1 MQKQKKY
8 LFPAR
13 LLRSV
18 GVGLLLF
25 ISTFTFAQN
34 KVTFL
39 LKQSSLLHS
48 MDHMFIA
55 GNFNMWNPSDSNYML
70 HADRTGVYSIT
81 FSLSEG
87 NYEYKFTRG
96 NWEKVET
103 DSLGN
108 GIQNRSLKLQ
118 SDTTIRINIGE
129 WNDDFKHTASS
140 KKNNSASVNVKIMD
154 TAFYIPQL
162 NRTRRIWLYLP
173 PGYAKSKKKYR
184 VLYMHDGQNLFEN
197 KTSYSGEWGVDE
209 YLDSIFKKGEK
220 EVIVVGIDN
229 GLSKRMSEYNPWEF
243 QSFGKGEGDKYVDF
257 LVKTLKPYVDK
268 HYRTLK
274 DKPNTFIAGSSMG
287 GLISLYAVLKYPQ
300 VFGGAG
306 IFSPAFWTA
315 SGIDSAVMAD
325 AKKVNSKLFFYAGGK
340 EGDSMLPDMK
350 RIEKE
355 MKEHSSSP
363 IKEKIDEDGRHNE
376 AAWRKYFPDFYEW
389 TVE

>member
-1 MQKQKKY
+1 MQKLKKK
-8 LFPAR
+8 LFVA
-13 LLRSV
+13 
-18 GVGLLLF
+18 LLLLV
-25 ISTFTFAQN
+25 STGSFAQY

-39 LKQSSLLHS
+39 AKQPSLLHS
-48 MDHMFIA
+48 MDHIYVA
-55 GNFNMWNPSDSNYML
+55 GSFNVWNPADKNSEL
-70 HADRTGVYSIT
+70 HPEQSGILSVTL
-81 FSLSEG
+81 SLSAG

-96 NWEKVET
+96 SWEKVET
-103 DSLGN
+103 DSVGN
-108 GIQNRSLKLQ
+108 GIQNRTLKLE
-118 SDTTIRINIGE
+118 SDTTIRINILG
-129 WNDDFKHTASS
+129 WNDDFKQNAASS
-140 KKNNSASVNVKIMD
+140 KKNNSASVNVKIID

-162 NRTRRIWLYLP
+162 KRTRRIWLYLP
-173 PGYAKSKKKYR
+173 PDYAKSKKKYP

-209 YLDSIFKKGEK
+209 YLDSIFKKGKK

-229 GLSKRMSEYNPWEF
+229 GLSKRMQEYNPWEF

-257 LVKTLKPYVDK
+257 LVKTLKPFIDK

-300 VFGGAG
+300 VYGGAG

-315 SGIDSAVMAD
+315 SGIDSATIAD
-325 AKKVNSKLFFYAGGK
+325 AKKINSRLFFYAGGK
-340 EGDSMLPDMK
+340 EGDSMIPDMK

-355 MKEHSSSP
+355 IQEHSASSVE
-363 IKEKIDEDGRHNE
+363 EKIDPDAKHNE

-389 TVE
+389 TVEGVKN